1 LAKHF
6 LKLGERELEAEV
18 QEGEGPTLQV
28 SIGDR
33 RYSASLTR
41 LGDSPRYLLQLGD
54 RITEVV
60 ARETAK
66 GFLVHI
72 NGTDFEVETARPS
85 RARQRREEDAT
96 DFMEDGR
103 WVLQSPLTGSVV
115 DIRVEAGSVVAAGDV
130 LLVVEAMKMQ
140 NELRS
145 RVAGRVA
152 AVHVSQGQ
160 RVERGLRLIEI
171 EADASSSE

>member
-1 LAKHF
+1 MAKHF

-18 QEGEGPTLQV
+18 QERDGLTV
-28 SIGDR
+28 DVRIGDR
-33 RYSASLTR
+33 TYSASLSR
-41 LGDSPRYLLQLGD
+41 LGDSPRYLLRIGD
-54 RITEVV
+54 QITEVV
-60 ARETAK
+60 ARETSK
-66 GFLVHI
+66 GFLVHVS
-72 NGTDFEVETARPS
+72 GTDFEVETTRPS

-171 EADASSSE
+171 EAEAPSGE